1 MSISGRKFGKSN
13 IAGPMMTLSEAVLD
27 AIKNKSYSL
36 RPIEREDRMKKSKP
50 KEVFGIAQILARRM
64 AMGFGDI
71 LEGEEVI
78 DSNIISVV

>member
-1 MSISGRKFGKSN
+1 
-13 IAGPMMTLSEAVLD
+13 MTLSKAVLD

-36 RPIEREDRMKKSKP
+36 RPIEREDRMKKTKP
-50 KEVFGIAQILARRM
+50 KEVLGIAQILARRM

-78 DSNIISVV
+78 DSNIISLV